1 MANFSLLEATMT
13 LWLVFVIF
21 IICIVAS
28 LVFDVTMLAPLFI
41 GFVLFTAL
49 AVRRGFA
56 LKSVLEMALDS
67 VKESFIVVGILLLI
81 GCLTGL
87 WRASGTVAYFVSLGV
102 SLMPPRFFI
111 LAAFLL
117 SAVMSFAIGTSFGVT
132 ATAGVIIMSIARAG
146 GISPVPVAAAVLSG
160 VYVGDRG
167 SPASSAANLVSVV
180 TNTDM
185 RRNIKLMF
193 KSGAIPFVLCC
204 IAYGLISQLYPMHS
218 LSSET
223 INDLAAEF
231 SLSWLCLIPAVLMIV
246 LPFCKVS
253 VKWAMAIDIVV
264 SLVLTMA
271 TQGESFVSCLRTMAL
286 GYEPELSSLSA
297 MVGGGGI
304 SSMLE
309 VCGILVLSGTYG
321 GIFHGTGMLDGLTEK
336 LVMLRGKIGRFP
348 VMILLSTAVSAV
360 FCNQTIGVMMVGQL
374 SEGLYGKDDAERY
387 AKMLDIEDSVIVIAG
402 LVPWCIACSVPLAML
417 GVGAQ
422 AVPLAFY
429 LWLIPICTL
438 IRRKIR
444 HNKDSFTEV

>member
-1 MANFSLLEATMT
+1 MT
-13 LWLVFVIF
+13 LISAFVVF

-28 LVFDVTMLAPLFI
+28 LIFNVTMLAPLLI

-49 AVRRGFA
+49 AVKSGFA
-56 LKSVLEMALDS
+56 LKSVLKMALES
-67 VKESFIVVGILLLI
+67 VRESFIVVGILLLI

-102 SLMPPRFFI
+102 SVMPPKLFI

-117 SAVMSFAIGTSFGVT
+117 SAAMSFAIGTSFGVT
-132 ATAGVIIMSIARAG
+132 ATAGVIIMSIAHAG

-193 KSGAIPFVLCC
+193 KSGAVPFILCC
-204 IAYGLISQLYPMHS
+204 IAYGLISQLYPMQS
-218 LSSET
+218 LSNATLS
-223 INDLAAEF
+223 DLSIEF
-231 SLSWLCLIPAVLMIV
+231 SLSWLCLIPAILMIV
-246 LPFCKVS
+246 LPFCKVP

-264 SLVLTMA
+264 SFALTMA
-271 TQGESFVSCLRTMAL
+271 TQGESFSACLKVMVL
-286 GYEPELSSLSA
+286 GYEPELTALSG
-297 MVGGGGI
+297 MLSGGGI

-309 VCGILVLSGTYG
+309 VCGILILSGTYG
-321 GIFHGTGMLDGLTEK
+321 GIFHGTGMLDGLTGRLIALKDK
-336 LVMLRGKIGRFP
+336 LGRFP
-348 VMILLSTAVSAV
+348 VMVLLSVAVSAV
-360 FCNQTIGVMMVGQL
+360 FCNQTIGVMMVSQL

-422 AVPLAFY
+422 AVPFAFY
-429 LWLIPICTL
+429 LWLIPLCTL
-438 IRRKIR
+438 IRCKIR
-444 HNKDSFTEV
+444 HNKDNLTEVRK